1 MPEPAAEV
9 VEVAVD
15 AVDVDAGEVGARG
28 IDGKGRR
35 QHLLVAAGELGISG
49 SPPGCW

>member
-9 VEVAVD
+9 LKWLSVLCSVG
-15 AVDVDAGEVGARG
+15 AGEVGTRG

-35 QHLLVAAGELGISG
+35 QHLLVAARELGDKRI
-49 SPPGCW
+49 PPGCW